1 MSIFVSNTVTPIDS
15 TSSLNSNQKG
25 LLESLKKSFPES
37 SEEELLGYLKVRDFD
52 VAQAK
57 TQFESS
63 LRWKALNAAPTIAD
77 VAQFLRYVYT
87 SHVFLFY
94 SVKTFITIH
103 QASKRLQRTRWM
115 HFSTRKKRFRMC
127 TR

>member
-1 MSIFVSNTVTPIDS
+1 VTPIDS

-63 LRWKALNAAPTIAD
+63 LRWKALNPAPTIAD

-87 SHVFLFY
+87 SYVFLFY
-94 SVKTFITIH
+94 SVDFYH
-103 QASKRLQRTRWM
+103 YSSDLQAVATDQM
-115 HFSTRKKRFRMC
+115 DAFFY
-127 TR
+127 